1 MIWATV
7 SSQSCFCWLYRAS
20 PSLTVK
26 NIISLISVLT
36 IWWCPCVESS
46 LVLLEEGFAMT
57 SAFSGKTLSAF
68 SLLHSV
74 FQGQICL
81 LLQVFLDFLLLQ
93 CMIGVGLVL
102 CKCSPSEDKPS
113 FPNYRSSFQA
123 LHSTVYSNVIL
134 LGNPSLLPDWK
145 WLQMALPMLILSI
158 LFVSGSSTD
167 KESACSAGDPGSIP
181 GSGRSPGEGRRD
193 RLSTPVFLGFPC
205 GSAGKESA
213 CNVGDLG
220 LIPGLGRSPEKG
232 KATHSNILAWRIPW
246 TYSPWGHKESDT
258 TEWLSLSADTHWTP
272 SPCQAPGI

>member
-1 MIWATV
+1 MWATV
-7 SSQSCFCWLYRAS
+7 SSWSCFCWLYRAS

-46 LVLLEEGFAMT
+46 WKRVLLWPVHFL
-57 SAFSGKTLSAF
+57 GKTLLVFA
-68 SLLHSV
+68 LLHSV

-181 GSGRSPGEGRRD
+181 GSGRSPG
-193 RLSTPVFLGFPC
+193 
-205 GSAGKESA
+205 
-213 CNVGDLG
+213 
-220 LIPGLGRSPEKG
+220 
-232 KATHSNILAWRIPW
+232 
-246 TYSPWGHKESDT
+246 
-258 TEWLSLSADTHWTP
+258 
-272 SPCQAPGI
+272 